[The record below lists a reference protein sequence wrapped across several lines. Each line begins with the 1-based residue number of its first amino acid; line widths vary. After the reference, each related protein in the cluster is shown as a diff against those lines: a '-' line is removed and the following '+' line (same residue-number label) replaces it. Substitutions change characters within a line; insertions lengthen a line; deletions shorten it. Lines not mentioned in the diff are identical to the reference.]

1 MILSELKRYIEQQGS
16 ASRKELAKCFALS
29 EDGVDA
35 MLTVWIR
42 KGIISRTI
50 DTNRAEHVTRVR
62 YSVNRPDGLSL
73 TVKL

>member
-16 ASRKELAKCFALS
+16 ASRKELAKRFALS

-50 DTNRAEHVTRVR
+50 DTNRSEHVTRVR